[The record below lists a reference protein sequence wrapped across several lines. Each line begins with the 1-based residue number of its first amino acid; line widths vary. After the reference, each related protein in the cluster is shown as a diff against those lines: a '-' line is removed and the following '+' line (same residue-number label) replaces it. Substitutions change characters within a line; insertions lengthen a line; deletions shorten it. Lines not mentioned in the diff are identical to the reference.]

1 MSVVG
6 INFLVMNKYFL
17 ISLMSSVV
25 FILSGCAT
33 PQVHGNLRIQTIPE
47 LNKITTVEIGQTIIS
62 RAFVIVTPAIRVLNE
77 TIDPISPTPIPSGLF
92 TLSKKDDKGS
102 YYDSGK
108 KLERSD
114 WELIPHVFMYKAI
127 ERAATG
133 QKVGSI
139 GVFIPHDTSKPA
151 VGYIADGDTKGTVPI
166 LNIQNTTKEEWS
178 EGSFKRDLVY
188 AGISKNIITILYREY
203 KDNIARPA
211 FSQEIKYD
219 LDEGKI
225 IGYQGS
231 RFEIIN
237 ANNTGITFK
246 VLKEIN

>member
-1 MSVVG
+1 MSKS
-6 INFLVMNKYFL
+6 IYLITFL
-17 ISLMSSVV
+17 SSIVLA
-25 FILSGCAT
+25 LSGCAA
-33 PQVHGNLRIQTIPE
+33 PQVTSNLRIQIIPE
-47 LNKITTVEIGQTIIS
+47 LNKVTTVEIGQTIIS
-62 RAFVIVTPAIRVLNE
+62 RAFVKTTTAIRVLNE
-77 TIDPISPTPIPSGLF
+77 TIDPMSPAPIPSGLF
-92 TLSKKDDKGS
+92 TLQKKDERGS
-102 YYDSGK
+102 YYDSGR

-127 ERAATG
+127 ERATTG
-133 QKVGSI
+133 QKIGSI
-139 GVFIPHDTSKPA
+139 GVFVPNDTSKPA
-151 VGYIADGDTKGTVPI
+151 VGYIGDGDVKGTIPI
-166 LNIQNTTKEEWS
+166 TNIQQTVKEEWS

-188 AGISKNIITILYREY
+188 TGISKSIISILYREF

-219 LDEGKI
+219 LNEGNI

-246 VLKEIN
+246 VLKEID